1 MEQIT
6 DKNYLHLKADE
17 KIVNV
22 QIASPTEAFN
32 RINFSPIN
40 EVLNFPELF
49 EEMEP
54 KEDDTLEVQKAKE
67 NFKMLFNTSLK
78 SFGISDFT
86 DDLEND
92 NPLKKLLPQLPKNG
106 TLQDLIQGML
116 NSFSDLIEDPSVWRE
131 LRNFSIQSLD
141 IQKFDIDTNDKNF
154 NNTLKDTPLQK
165 SFLEFVEE
173 TFKYNTSLE
182 KQRQFNFFINAYN
195 SLNLLGLDKEKN
207 KKVVFSSFQD
217 DAQHTYYAAHCD
229 YLVSDDNQLL
239 VKAKI
244 LYELFNISTKV
255 LSFNEFE
262 TLINQNNKTDYNFKL
277 FAKDLAG
284 VFDNGELEDDFSLEK
299 QNKRILVYKLNNK
312 IFGFFNYVNL
322 VIEKEDTP
330 FYIFYNKPMNYSRF
344 TSFIEFSKITN
355 KIVHIL
361 GPDSYKKEQ
370 FTEEDKK
377 AIIKGNWQGRVWQ
390 FENEKFCLEIE
401 QNEKKLAFYYIP
413 NFKILR

>member
-1 MEQIT
+1 
-6 DKNYLHLKADE
+6 
-17 KIVNV
+17 

-207 KKVVFSSFQD
+207 KKVVFSSF
-217 DAQHTYYAAHCD
+217 
-229 YLVSDDNQLL
+229 
-239 VKAKI
+239 
-244 LYELFNISTKV
+244 
-255 LSFNEFE
+255 
-262 TLINQNNKTDYNFKL
+262 
-277 FAKDLAG
+277 
-284 VFDNGELEDDFSLEK
+284 
-299 QNKRILVYKLNNK
+299 
-312 IFGFFNYVNL
+312 
-322 VIEKEDTP
+322 
-330 FYIFYNKPMNYSRF
+330 
-344 TSFIEFSKITN
+344 
-355 KIVHIL
+355 
-361 GPDSYKKEQ
+361 
-370 FTEEDKK
+370 
-377 AIIKGNWQGRVWQ
+377 
-390 FENEKFCLEIE
+390 
-401 QNEKKLAFYYIP
+401 
-413 NFKILR
+413 